1 MAALTLTCNGR
12 LRRFLR
18 EQKLCPICDQFV
30 FESDF
35 IEVTEAGRR
44 SISTDGTTV
53 ITVGIISS
61 DSNLPLPD
69 AMLVA
74 TYTTESSWAVG
85 RAGLTEANEGDRGM
99 QEAAGP
105 GVPDGMRLKSLLAL
119 EAVKL
124 SVLSTEWQQLKVEL
138 PNKLEY
144 RLQLLV
150 PEGLEKLVFN
160 MWVALLNRLSDANPM
175 EQKKVVSPPEDMVN
189 AHENVILESKFAEVN
204 EDGQTSSIRASLP
217 VVSVLVVSTN
227 PFLSMPDLMLVGLP
241 TNGRQDREEPESRC
255 RPWEDRSRYM
265 GTELSRC
272 LPFSEMK
279 LSVYS
284 EERQQL
290 KVALSTGQVHYLR
303 LLAAPH
309 RREVLFD
316 QWIQVVN
323 KLNEVA
329 PPEEEE
335 EEEEEE
341 EDKEKEEM
349 TAEPHEEEE
358 EVMALPLVKRKD
370 SKEAELLSREEEEK
384 REESP
389 EKTTLEKKAE
399 PPATKKEG
407 VKVGGKAE
415 PPGKSKVGTPI
426 KEAAAASQEE
436 AAQSQPAIVQA
447 RRELPKLP
455 PEAKKGADKKKGSKK
470 GSGERGGS
478 FSQDKK
484 KKATRLSVFKKKK

>member
-35 IEVTEAGRR
+35 IEVTEAGKR
-44 SISTDGTTV
+44 SISTGGTTV

-61 DSNLPLPD
+61 DSSLPLPD

-74 TYTTESSWAVG
+74 TYTKESNWAVG
-85 RAGLTEANEGDRGM
+85 RGGITEADEGGRGR
-99 QEAAGP
+99 QEGAGP
-105 GVPDGMRLKSLLAL
+105 TVPDGMRLKSLLAL

-160 MWVALLNRLSDANPM
+160 MWVALLNRLSDANPL

-241 TNGRQDREEPESRC
+241 TNGRQDREESESQC
-255 RPWEDRSRYM
+255 HQWEDRSRYM

-309 RREVLFD
+309 RRELLFG

-341 EDKEKEEM
+341 EDKEKEEEEEEEEM
-349 TAEPHEEEE
+349 AAEPREEEE
-358 EVMALPLVKRKD
+358 EVMAVPPVIRRE
-370 SKEAELLSREEEEK
+370 SKEMELLGREEEEQ
-384 REESP
+384 RE
-389 EKTTLEKKAE
+389 
-399 PPATKKEG
+399 
-407 VKVGGKAE
+407 
-415 PPGKSKVGTPI
+415 
-426 KEAAAASQEE
+426 EAAAASQEE
-436 AAQSQPAIVQA
+436 AAQSQPANVQA
-447 RRELPKLP
+447 RRELPQLP
-455 PEAKKGADKKKGSKK
+455 PDAKKGAGKKGF
-470 GSGERGGS
+470 GERGGTS
-478 FSQDKK
+478 SQDKK
-484 KKATRLSVFKKKK
+484 KKTTRLSVFKKKK